1 MAKTVDDIRIGGK
14 GQNGT
19 ICQIDD
25 CFPLGRNTRQ
35 LAVRKPNP
43 KKKSGFN
50 YVILVITDMT
60 SEMLTLLSSYDARSG
75 VPESTFCQDNQGL
88 AQQKLRKHHFVAQ
101 QMLML
106 LSQLAHNLC
115 RWLKQWMISALVA
128 KDKMEQ
134 SARLMIACQWEKT
147 EQHPISSE
155 AIRLTISSIQQR
167 GIRRW
172 VRQLFALDGVVVIK
186 KGVVTCLTLNAN
198 YPLISRFQLAFETLL
213 KPVGVRVNLAK
224 T

>member
-1 MAKTVDDIRIGGK
+1 MYKLEIKKQPAKYI
-14 GQNGT
+14 
-19 ICQIDD
+19 
-25 CFPLGRNTRQ
+25 
-35 LAVRKPNP
+35 
-43 KKKSGFN
+43 
-50 YVILVITDMT
+50 
-60 SEMLTLLSSYDARSG
+60 
-75 VPESTFCQDNQGL
+75 
-88 AQQKLRKHHFVAQ
+88 
-101 QMLML
+101 
-106 LSQLAHNLC
+106 SQFAHNLC

-134 SARLMIACQWEKT
+134 SARLMVACQWAET
-147 EQHPISSE
+147 QQQSISSE

-186 KGVVTCLTLNAN
+186 KGVVTSLTLNAN

-213 KPVGVRVNLAK
+213 KPYGVRVRLAK